1 MKRVSAIFAAVRRC
15 RPQFLAGWLLS
26 CGLFLLLVAPQA
38 QAATR
43 QVGIDIPVQWYA
55 DASGQMTI
63 DRFAA
68 LPIYQLATTRQIPSF
83 GYSRKT
89 WWLRSELPGT
99 WFAGEPRWLQL
110 GPSFVDHLTIY
121 YRPLGSDA
129 PWAQRT
135 FGDRDGARESDL
147 HCRESVLILP
157 PPPTAAGY
165 EVVFRLQSTSTLI
178 LLASL
183 SSPQEFVQRATA
195 DTAFWSFYFGLA
207 AVASGVALW
216 LALALRRRLLWGI
229 CLFSLNYPLVAA
241 LHGFPE
247 WFFGHAALPLQDFMI
262 SSLSLF
268 SYATALWLH
277 SEIFDLKKNMP
288 RLHQLLIAAAL
299 PLQDFMISSLSLFS
313 YATALWLHSEIFDL
327 KKNMP
332 RLHQLLIAAVVLN
345 LVLQVSIPLGFYGF
359 AMQIEGVVF
368 IIITPVLLF
377 TSWWLWRKKAID
389 RTTLLL
395 GLLPPFYVVAAVLVQ
410 LSIHGIIPFHMAIFS
425 LWQYALIVHII
436 TVLIIAILRVRAENR
451 QLEQKQRL
459 AHEFR
464 TPLAVIQAALENLR
478 LSAASTSQEA
488 RFDRIGR
495 AATRLVQLTD
505 NCLAD
510 ARLAS
515 HDLHVERQQTALLT
529 VINMAAS
536 VVAISHDHYLN
547 IRQHGAVESPQL
559 QADAGLLCIAI
570 ANLLDNAVKYSP
582 PGEIAIDIHSD
593 AGQTELRIRD
603 HGPGL
608 PAGQAELIFERY
620 RRGEHTSP
628 VPGGTGLGLYVARQI
643 VQAHDGK
650 LWLAEHG
657 PDGCTFILTLPTVA

>member
-1 MKRVSAIFAAVRRC
+1 M
-15 RPQFLAGWLLS
+15 
-26 CGLFLLLVAPQA
+26 APA
-38 QAATR
+38 HAESR
-43 QVGIDIPVQWYA
+43 QLGIDIPLYWFV
-55 DASGQMTI
+55 DAGGQMTV
-63 DRFAA
+63 DTFAS
-68 LPIYQLATTRQIPSF
+68 LPESDLQPLRKIPSF
-83 GYSRKT
+83 GYSRKAWRLKAT
-89 WWLRSELPGT
+89 LPASY
-99 WFAGEPRWLQL
+99 FAGQPRWLQV
-110 GPSFVDHLTIY
+110 GPSFVDNLTVF
-121 YRPLGSDA
+121 YRPAGSA
-129 PWAQRT
+129 TPWIRKT
-135 FGDRDGARESDL
+135 FGDHAPARESDIDY
-147 HCRESVLILP
+147 RESVLIFP
-157 PPPTAAGY
+157 PPPGPAGY
-165 EVVFRLQSTSTLI
+165 EVVFHLQSSSTLI
-178 LLASL
+178 LLATL
-183 SSPQEFVQRATA
+183 SSPEEFVQAATI

-207 AVASGVALW
+207 VVASGV
-216 LALALRRRLLWGI
+216 ALALRRRLLWGI

-247 WFFGHAALPLQDFMI
+247 WFFGHAALPFQDFMI

-288 RLHQLLIAAAL
+288 RLHQ
-299 PLQDFMISSLSLFS
+299 Q
-313 YATALWLHSEIFDL
+313 
-327 KKNMP
+327 
-332 RLHQLLIAAVVLN
+332 LIAAVVLN

-359 AMQIEGVVF
+359 AMQIEGVIF

-389 RTTLLL
+389 RNTLLL
-395 GLLPPFYVVAAVLVQ
+395 GLLPPFYVAAAVLVQ
-410 LSIHGIIPFHMAIFS
+410 LSIHGIIPFHMAIYS

-459 AHEFR
+459 ARELQIEREASFHQRQFMGMVAHEFR

-478 LSAASTSQEA
+478 LSAASASQEA

-515 HDLHVERQQTALLT
+515 HDLHVDRQQTALLS
-529 VINMAAS
+529 VLNMAAS
-536 VVAISHDHYLN
+536 VVAMSHDHYLN
-547 IRQHGAVESPQL
+547 IRHHGAVESPQL

-582 PGEIAIDIHSD
+582 PGEIAIDIRSE
-593 AGQTELRIRD
+593 AGHTELRIRD

-608 PAGQAELIFERY
+608 PDGQAELIFERY

-643 VQAHDGK
+643 MQAHDGK

>member
-15 RPQFLAGWLLS
+15 RPRLLAGWLLS
-26 CGLFLLLVAPQA
+26 CGLLLLLVAPQA

-55 DASGQMTI
+55 DDSGQMTL

-68 LPIYQLATTRQIPSF
+68 LPTDQLATTRQIPSF

-110 GPSFVDHLTIY
+110 GPTFVDHLTIY
-121 YRPLGSDA
+121 YRPLGSDG
-129 PWAQRT
+129 PWTQRI
-135 FGDRDGARESDL
+135 FGDRDGARGSDL
-147 HCRESVLILP
+147 HYRERVLILP

-165 EVVFRLQSTSTLI
+165 ELVFRLQSTSTLI

-183 SSPQEFVQRATA
+183 SSAQAFVQRATA

-247 WFFGHAALPLQDFMI
+247 WFFGHAALPF
-262 SSLSLF
+262 
-268 SYATALWLH
+268 
-277 SEIFDLKKNMP
+277 
-288 RLHQLLIAAAL
+288 
-299 PLQDFMISSLSLFS
+299 QDFMISSLSLFS

-332 RLHQLLIAAVVLN
+332 RLHQLLIAAVILN
-345 LVLQVSIPLGFYGF
+345 LALQVSIPLGFYGF

-410 LSIHGIIPFHMAIFS
+410 LSIHGIIPFHMAIYS

-459 AHEFR
+459 ARELQIEREASFHQRQFMGMVAHEFR

-478 LSAASTSQEA
+478 LSAPSTSQEA

-603 HGPGL
+603 HGTGL